1 MQEQA
6 LDKFRDLF
14 IGEPSCRSGRRRGL
28 LVGPRHGLP
37 VGPRHACRGKQFV
50 ERDPMQKFKV
60 LAHL

>member
-14 IGEPSCRSGRRRGL
+14 IICELSRKSGRRHGL
-28 LVGPRHGLP
+28 LKGL
-37 VGPRHACRGKQFV
+37 RHACRGKQFLFR
-50 ERDPMQKFKV
+50 EPLQKFKV